1 MTSSV
6 HSSTSLGYEG
16 KEIIVECDLSKSL
29 PGIIIVGL
37 GAKAIDEAKERIRSA
52 IKNSALKMPNQRV
65 TLNLAPAD
73 IPKDGTSYDLPMA
86 LAILLA
92 NETLTNTKFIAD
104 SSFIGELSLNGAL
117 RPIKGV
123 ITHVEVA
130 KRSGKLRIFVPE
142 ENLKQA
148 SLIGGID
155 IVPCK
160 NLASTIEVLKNESFE
175 PIGITTGLTGDEKIP
190 ASSVDYADIHGQAQG
205 KRAMEIAAAGHHNI
219 LLNGSPGA
227 GKTMMAK
234 ALLSI
239 LPPTSK
245 EEIVE
250 ITKIHSLAGETT
262 EAIVTRPLR
271 SPHHTSSAVSIIGGG
286 RVPRPGE
293 ISLSHRGVLFLDEIP
308 EFSRS
313 TLEALRQPMEDR
325 TVQISRASH
334 TSSYPADFMLVATQ
348 NPCPCGYAL
357 DEDRDCNCSSLQIS
371 NYQKKLSGPLLDR
384 IDMVIAVN
392 KIKHSLLLSERVAA
406 EDSAAIRLRVVQAR
420 DAQKVRFGA
429 GGKVNATMSN
439 NEIKK
444 VAKLKPEAKDFL
456 DKCAQNLHL
465 SARAY
470 MKTIKV
476 ARTIADLEQSEH
488 IEIVHITEALQYRS
502 KR

>member
-1 MTSSV
+1 MTSSI

-52 IKNSALKMPNQRV
+52 IKNSGIKMPSKRV

-86 LAILLA
+86 LAILVA
-92 NETLTNTKFIAD
+92 DKTLDSSDFID
-104 SSFIGELSLNGAL
+104 ESSFIGELSLNGAL
-117 RPIKGV
+117 RPVKGV
-123 ITHVEVA
+123 ISHVETA
-130 KRSGKLRIFVPE
+130 KREGKVRVFVPSK
-142 ENLKQA
+142 NLGQA
-148 SLIGGID
+148 RLIEDIQ

-160 NLASTIEVLKNESFE
+160 NLGQAVDIVKNRNYEDDTSE
-175 PIGITTGLTGDEKIP
+175 QVHEQPTDNRVD
-190 ASSVDYADIHGQAQG
+190 VDYADIQGQAQA

-239 LPPTSK
+239 LPPTSE
-245 EEIVE
+245 EEIVS
-250 ITKIHSLAGETT
+250 ITKIHSLVGETT
-262 EAIVTRPLR
+262 EAIVTRPFR
-271 SPHHTSSAVSIIGGG
+271 SPHHTSSAVAIIGGG
-286 RVPRPGE
+286 KIPRPGE

-313 TLEALRQPMEDR
+313 TLESLRQPMEDKV
-325 TVQISRASH
+325 VQISRANH

-357 DEDRDCNCSSLQIS
+357 DEDRSCNCSGLQIT

-392 KIKHSLLLSERVAA
+392 KIKHKLLLSERRSA
-406 EDSAAIRLRVVQAR
+406 EGSEAIRQRVIKAR
-420 DAQKVRFGA
+420 EAQKNRF
-429 GGKVNATMSN
+429 KSRLKSNATMSN
-439 NEIKK
+439 EEIKK
-444 VAKLKPEAKDFL
+444 LSKLKPEAKTFL
-456 DKCAQNLHL
+456 DESAQRLHM
-465 SARAY
+465 SARSY
-470 MKTIKV
+470 MKTVKV
-476 ARTIADLEQSEH
+476 ARTIADLDDYEE
-488 IEIVHITEALQYRS
+488 IEILHITEALQYRS
-502 KR
+502 QR